1 MKKALYKRVHTV
13 YMKLYAVLQ
22 QGKLWWKKMVV
33 SGEGRVENWVEKRMG
48 ELSGV
53 KVMFYILKEV

>member
-1 MKKALYKRVHTV
+1 
-13 YMKLYAVLQ
+13 MKLYAVLQ
-22 QGKLWWKKMVV
+22 QAKLWWKKMVV

-48 ELSGV
+48 EPSGV